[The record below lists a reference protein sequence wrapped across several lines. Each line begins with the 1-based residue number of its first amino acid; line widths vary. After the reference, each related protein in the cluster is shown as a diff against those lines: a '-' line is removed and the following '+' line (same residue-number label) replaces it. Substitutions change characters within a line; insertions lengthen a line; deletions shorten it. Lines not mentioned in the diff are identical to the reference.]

1 MARRMAFAL
10 GPISIVSWYFAFIL
24 GSLPASTPL
33 AFHVSRSTFSLSSLP
48 DDWTPAEHR
57 LSKVP
62 LPWTN
67 LLTYAR
73 RSRSSSPPLLP
84 ILTFLRPAHCRWC
97 PRFCIISGASAKGAP
112 GSDTSCSDPSPCCST
127 ACSTSLDSVSSSLGW
142 ECCLRG
148 RCGVCEV
155 SVPARENRRC
165 FILFF
170 ASSYWRARS
179 HPGASGVFHPN
190 IAPSSTSLNPDGFKF
205 VYFRC
210 DVRFG
215 LTPCLGR
222 FWDRFFARLVH
233 RNGGTGSLAPY
244 DFPRWVPPFRSFTP
258 QAWVMPHR
266 TIKAFQGPA
275 LMSRLLRG
283 SLLILGFLL

>member
-48 DDWTPAEHR
+48 DDWTFAEHR

-142 ECCLRG
+142 ECCLCG

-165 FILFF
+165 VYFILRLILLACSI
-170 ASSYWRARS
+170 ASR
-179 HPGASGVFHPN
+179 
-190 IAPSSTSLNPDGFKF
+190 
-205 VYFRC
+205 
-210 DVRFG
+210 RFG
-215 LTPCLGR
+215 RFSSEHRSIFNLAQPGRLRCLFIFGAT
-222 FWDRFFARLVH
+222 FA
-233 RNGGTGSLAPY
+233 
-244 DFPRWVPPFRSFTP
+244 
-258 QAWVMPHR
+258 
-266 TIKAFQGPA
+266 
-275 LMSRLLRG
+275 
-283 SLLILGFLL
+283 LG